1 MKTINKE
8 PLWNKNFI
16 LLLQG
21 QLFSIFGDNIYDIA
35 LRVWILSKTGST
47 AIMGLFMAISVVPRI
62 VISPFAGTFID
73 RHNRK
78 IILISC
84 DMICAMTLLFTG
96 MLAKLDLLQLW
107 MVVSTGII
115 VGICG
120 CFFNPTINSIL
131 PDIVPKSKLLKANSV
146 VSLISTSD
154 DMMGN
159 AFGGFLVQIVGAPIS
174 FLLNGFSFLISAVSE
189 MFMMVPKIEIKSKK
203 VNFFQDLK
211 EGLLFISK
219 SKGLRYIY
227 ILTCFCNFVASMSMT
242 LTLPLFKENINLG
255 LGLYGVSMAING
267 AGMFLGFSLL
277 SAIDIKTEK
286 RFKFFILS
294 GVIISLTMIFY
305 SLTTNFYLISVLF
318 FINGFCLAVN
328 NSLTQSSIQVT
339 VPDNMRSKAL
349 AFQRTLSSA
358 LMPAGMVIAGLLAEI
373 VKINFI
379 ILVDYIIFFLLFLYT
394 SRLLKVK
401 NIINMLDI

>member
-1 MKTINKE
+1 
-8 PLWNKNFI
+8 
-16 LLLQG
+16 
-21 QLFSIFGDNIYDIA
+21 
-35 LRVWILSKTGST
+35 
-47 AIMGLFMAISVVPRI
+47 
-62 VISPFAGTFID
+62 
-73 RHNRK
+73 
-78 IILISC
+78 
-84 DMICAMTLLFTG
+84 
-96 MLAKLDLLQLW
+96 
-107 MVVSTGII
+107 
-115 VGICG
+115 
-120 CFFNPTINSIL
+120 
-131 PDIVPKSKLLKANSV
+131 
-146 VSLISTSD
+146 
-154 DMMGN
+154 MMGN

-211 EGLLFISK
+211 DGLLFISK

-339 VPDNMRSKAL
+339 VPNNMRSKAF

-358 LMPAGMVIAGLLAEI
+358 LMPTGYCRFV
-373 VKINFI
+373 
-379 ILVDYIIFFLLFLYT
+379 
-394 SRLLKVK
+394 S
-401 NIINMLDI
+401 